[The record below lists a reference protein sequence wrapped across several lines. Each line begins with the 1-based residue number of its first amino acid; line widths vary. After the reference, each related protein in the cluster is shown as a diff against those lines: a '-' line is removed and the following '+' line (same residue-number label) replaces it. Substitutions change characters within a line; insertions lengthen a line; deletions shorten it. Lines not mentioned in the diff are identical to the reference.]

1 MSSSRRKS
9 RKAHFSAPSHI
20 RRKIMS
26 CRVSKDLEKK
36 YNIRSIPVRKGDE
49 VKIVR
54 GIKKAGKVTTVYRK
68 KWCIHVEK
76 VTKDKANGQS
86 INLPIHPSNCIITSL
101 NLQNQS
107 RKDILERKKR
117 TGDKWT
123 EKSGKLD

>member
-1 MSSSRRKS
+1 
-9 RKAHFSAPSHI
+9 
-20 RRKIMS
+20 MS